1 MTDQTPNRGAYVS
14 ADDFL
19 NDRRDWLS
27 VHAVEVQPGAFDIVL
42 KLDGTYFDRDTAR
55 EVAESFAHDL
65 ECLLANLDENRFLV
79 PPGTVH
85 SLDAARTPRFA
96 DMAEVFRQRNAD
108 RPDGAA

>member
-1 MTDQTPNRGAYVS
+1 MTDRGTYIS

-27 VHAVEVQPGAFDIVL
+27 VYAVEVQPGAFDIVL
-42 KLDGTYFDRDTAR
+42 KLDGTYFDSDTAR

-65 ECLLANLDENRFLV
+65 ECLLANLDPNRFLV

-85 SLDAARTPRFA
+85 SLDAARRPRYA
-96 DMAEVFRQRNAD
+96 DIPAVLNNLHTD
-108 RPDGAA
+108 RPEVESPR